1 MRPAIRRGRAGVVA
15 LALSAFFALSAPAL
29 AAMVTF
35 RTELTGLN
43 EVPPNER
50 RGQGTLAATFDT
62 VSKKL
67 TWTGTYS
74 GLTGRPT
81 GIHFHGP
88 ASPNDNAKA
97 VLPIKSLFGGSATLS
112 DAEADD
118 LIAGYWYVD
127 IHTRAYPAGEIRGQV
142 MRGK

>member
-1 MRPAIRRGRAGVVA
+1 MRPTIHRAGVVA
-15 LALSAFFALSAPAL
+15 LALSAFALATPAL
-29 AAMVTF
+29 ASMVTV
-35 RTELTGLN
+35 RAELTGQN
-43 EVPPNER
+43 EVPPNEQTGR
-50 RGQGTLAATFDT
+50 GTLAATYDT

-67 TWTGTYS
+67 TWMGTYS
-74 GLTGRPT
+74 GLSGRPT

-88 ASPNDNAKA
+88 ASPNDNAEA

-112 DAEADD
+112 DAQADD

-127 IHTRAYPAGEIRGQV
+127 IHTRAYPTGEICGQV